1 MITSRDAVIIL
12 ENNGF
17 RVPNGGLDSY
27 GEITYNG
34 ERVGTL
40 YDDEIFI
47 AVEFP
52 NIRNKSYRDTKK
64 QGSVKL
70 SSKTARSDLKYCIQV
85 LLKSLAAFEEDIR
98 AKRVRNV
105 QRYFQKKKEQLM
117 NSMMGRL
124 SDALNEV
131 GTDFKYPKE
140 D

>member
-1 MITSRDAVIIL
+1 MITARDAAIIL

-52 NIRNKSYRDTKK
+52 NILNKSYRDTKK

-70 SSKTARSDLKYCIQV
+70 SSRTARSDLEYCIQV
-85 LLKSLAAFEEDIR
+85 LLKSPAAFEEKIRDERVKKVIRYFDIR
-98 AKRVRNV
+98 RQV
-105 QRYFQKKKEQLM
+105 
-117 NSMMGRL
+117 
-124 SDALNEV
+124 
-131 GTDFKYPKE
+131 
-140 D
+140 